1 MGFIILAI
9 CFQLKTTIFNVLSM
23 LSVTL
28 RRKAKTGLLL
38 ISTAKFYI
46 IEFEKPMKYHEILK
60 QQYLV
65 TFTLHNSPLYNP
77 N

>member
-1 MGFIILAI
+1 MGFVILAI
-9 CFQLKTTIFNVLSM
+9 YFQLKTTIFNVLSM